1 MPVNPSE
8 LQSSGAVSQPQMP
21 ATRSEGGFRAVLA
34 DAGIW
39 DLVQM
44 NCESRA
50 RSTVR
55 VGSGTQHG
63 FLFFDAGQIV
73 HATVGNAVGE
83 RAALEILSWRGGT
96 WDSCRHPWPER
107 TSIEAPWQGLL
118 LRAAQRIDE
127 TARPQPAA
135 KVARLI
141 AVGVPGK
148 PAREIAPMRLSEP
161 PPEGGAESGARA
173 SGEQP
178 VAYRSSD
185 FEHAVRMDA
194 NGAISAGQGQVQQFA
209 ALAGYVCRVGDLIG
223 ELLGMGKVAGIDGA
237 LAHGTE
243 CLIFRKANG
252 ETVALRPRPG
262 VDLTQLKEQLQ
273 L

>member
-1 MPVNPSE
+1 MPVNPIE
-8 LQSSGAVSQPQMP
+8 WQSPGAVSRPQLP

-55 VGSGTQHG
+55 VGSGTQYG

-73 HATVGNAVGE
+73 HAIVGTAAGE
-83 RAALEILSWRGGT
+83 RAALEILSWRGGS
-96 WDSCRHPWPER
+96 WESWEHAWPER
-107 TSIEAPWQGLL
+107 TLIDAPWQGLL

-127 TARPQPAA
+127 AGRPQPAA
-135 KVARLI
+135 RVARLI
-141 AVGVPGK
+141 AVGAPAA
-148 PAREIAPMRLSEP
+148 PAREIAPMRLTDP
-161 PPEGGAESGARA
+161 PPANGTESAQRA
-173 SGEQP
+173 SGEQTN
-178 VAYRSSD
+178 AYRSQD
-185 FEHAVRMDA
+185 FEHAVRMDP
-194 NGAISAGQGQVQQFA
+194 NGAITAGQGQVQQFA
-209 ALAGYVCRVGDLIG
+209 ALAGYACRVGDLIG
-223 ELLGMGKVAGIDGA
+223 ELLGMGKLAGIDGA

-243 CLIFRKANG
+243 CLIFRKATG